1 MCQRNNNMSIRIES
15 NFIDYYDHLQDTSS
29 MKIYHRNDN
38 MQLDR
43 GRIFITLNK
52 MGIKCLE
59 LKQVSYQPYTVEN
72 VVVYTDTKAHHSEGK
87 KIMDISS
94 ALCSYQTYPS
104 AEWFTRQDG
113 ITLKIL
119 SIGKRRFSMY
129 FRNNDEMSAE
139 KGVLIDIKEI
149 PGGYNDFLKVPI
161 YSIDYI
167 AHDNEWIATDLN
179 LIERLSDYG
188 LRSLI
193 DSHEVI
199 KEIETA
205 IDYYNR

>member
-1 MCQRNNNMSIRIES
+1 MSIRIES

-52 MGIKCLE
+52 MGIRCLE

-104 AEWFTRQDG
+104 AECTFLHIRSEF
-113 ITLKIL
+113 LNPAPNSHFSSEFFLPVLL
-119 SIGKRRFSMY
+119 SS
-129 FRNNDEMSAE
+129 
-139 KGVLIDIKEI
+139 
-149 PGGYNDFLKVPI
+149 P
-161 YSIDYI
+161 
-167 AHDNEWIATDLN
+167 
-179 LIERLSDYG
+179 
-188 LRSLI
+188 
-193 DSHEVI
+193 
-199 KEIETA
+199 
-205 IDYYNR
+205 